1 MWASMETAS
10 RTQPPFAA
18 AHAYSRAQ
26 MSLQI
31 LRHGQND
38 KVLHTH
44 VWTHVFCTAS
54 TLPALLNALRRIQDD
69 VEGSSTLLKGNA
81 FKTVHSTLS
90 LVRRENELMDSQL
103 FSVSFQMPCMMLTR
117 LPTNPNTISQLQ
129 ASAREARQ
137 RTLLHRLA
145 ADRCR

>member
-1 MWASMETAS
+1 METAS
-10 RTQPPFAA
+10 RTQPPFATA
-18 AHAYSRAQ
+18 QAHARAQ

-31 LRHGQND
+31 LRHGQNGTD
-38 KVLHTH
+38 LHAH
-44 VWTHVFCTAS
+44 VWIHVFCTACRT